1 MAWDYQGAV
10 LVEKYCSLMDTCSE
24 DFKSYRIHITTS
36 IAVVVS
42 MSSRETINLFPGYIL
57 YFLR

>member
-1 MAWDYQGAV
+1 MAWGYQGAV
-10 LVEKYCSLMDTCSE
+10 LVKKYCSLMDTCSE
-24 DFKSYRIHITTS
+24 GFKSYRMHIATR

-42 MSSRETINLFPGYIL
+42 MSSRLTIGLFSSYIL